1 MLESNL
7 KTTRTDMKS
16 LVQDAQDLFREATSA
31 TGLKADE
38 LRTKGQALL
47 DTALAKAQDAQ
58 AAALDTG
65 KEIAE
70 SADMYVQENPWKA
83 VAIAGGVGFLLG
95 LLLARK

>member
-7 KTTRTDMKS
+7 KTTRTDMRS
-16 LVQDAQDLFREATSA
+16 LVQDAQDLFREATSV

-47 DTALAKAQDAQ
+47 DAALAKAQDAQ

-70 SADMYVQENPWKA
+70 SADIYVQENPWKA